1 MKNELPQSEKRAV
14 FDELHTV
21 LTQTKALAGS
31 LSRSNLSQVLDEEI
45 NDVFWLIEDRMKQT
59 LNLVDKL

>member
-14 FDELHTV
+14 FDELNTV

-45 NDVFWLIEDRMKQT
+45 NDVFWLIEDKMKQT